1 MTRPLTLL
9 IKETLELPKV
19 KQFLNS
25 KARNSE
31 ATKKGYSIALA
42 HFQTFLSSSEY
53 NVETVLNALVE
64 KKIDVYE
71 LLEQFI
77 EHLKIR
83 QDEYMNNTKL
93 SNRTILFYITGLKS
107 YLEYYDIEFSAK
119 KLKSKVTMPKVL
131 RRMKK
136 SLNAEDI
143 RNILLACNNV
153 RLKLFILVLA
163 SSGLRSIE
171 ALSLRNCDIDFSQS
185 PTTVHIMA
193 ENTKTKQERES
204 YISDEA
210 STELKQNLNQ
220 NIKMIIISN
229 ILLILYLLNGKLTRQ
244 THIIFMAYYIIFLL
258 HYFKELIWISE
269 KTVKAYKEEKY
280 RFISLDPL

>member
-1 MTRPLTLL
+1 
-9 IKETLELPKV
+9 
-19 KQFLNS
+19 
-25 KARNSE
+25 
-31 ATKKGYSIALA
+31 
-42 HFQTFLSSSEY
+42 
-53 NVETVLNALVE
+53 
-64 KKIDVYE
+64 
-71 LLEQFI
+71 
-77 EHLKIR
+77 
-83 QDEYMNNTKL
+83 MNNTKL